1 MKMVKGMNKKI
12 NLKKISIIVGI
23 VVAVLAGIADF
34 TNIYD
39 WIATPDVQQ
48 QTSPSTNR
56 NKGTYVSNSGIK
68 LSVSRNDS
76 VIIKQSYIDKD
87 GKKHTIQYSQHPR
100 HADDSFF
107 YFLVLMF
114 LLPLSMLF
122 FFYKLEKLEYERDK
136 KNN

>member
-1 MKMVKGMNKKI
+1 MKMVKGMSKKI
-12 NLKKISIIVGI
+12 NLKKFSIIVGI
-23 VVAVLAGIADF
+23 VVAILAGIADF

-39 WIATPDVQQ
+39 WIVTPDVQQ

-87 GKKHTIQYSQHPR
+87 GKKQTIQYSQYPR
-100 HADDSFF
+100 QADDSFF

>member
-1 MKMVKGMNKKI
+1 MVKGMNKKI

-56 NKGTYVSNSGIK
+56 NKGTYEIRLFYLSNNVK
-68 LSVSRNDS
+68 
-76 VIIKQSYIDKD
+76 
-87 GKKHTIQYSQHPR
+87 
-100 HADDSFF
+100 
-107 YFLVLMF
+107 
-114 LLPLSMLF
+114 
-122 FFYKLEKLEYERDK
+122 
-136 KNN
+136 

>member
-1 MKMVKGMNKKI
+1 MVKGMNKKI
-12 NLKKISIIVGI
+12 NLKKFSIIVGI
-23 VVAVLAGIADF
+23 VVAILAGIADF

-39 WIATPDVQQ
+39 WIVTPDVQQ

-87 GKKHTIQYSQHPR
+87 GKKQTIQYSQYPR
-100 HADDSFF
+100 QADDSFF

>member
-1 MKMVKGMNKKI
+1 MNKKI
-12 NLKKISIIVGI
+12 NLKKISIIIGI
-23 VVAVLAGIADF
+23 VVAILAGIADF

-39 WIATPDVQQ
+39 WIVTPDVQQ
-48 QTSPSTNR
+48 QTNPSTNAGS

-100 HADDSFF
+100 QADDSFF

-114 LLPLSMLF
+114 LLPVSMLF

>member
-12 NLKKISIIVGI
+12 NLKKFSIIVGI
-23 VVAVLAGIADF
+23 VVAILAGIADF

-39 WIATPDVQQ
+39 WIVTPDVQQ

-87 GKKHTIQYSQHPR
+87 GKTHTLKYSQRPVK
-100 HADDSFF
+100 HALSELLCLFGFMLILVFSFG
-107 YFLVLMF
+107 YFW
-114 LLPLSMLF
+114 
-122 FFYKLEKLEYERDK
+122 YKMEKLDYDK
-136 KNN
+136 K

>member
-1 MKMVKGMNKKI
+1 MEMVKGMNKKI
-12 NLKKISIIVGI
+12 NLKKFSIIVGI
-23 VVAVLAGIADF
+23 FVAILAGVADF

-39 WIATPDVQQ
+39 WIVTPDVQK

-87 GKKHTIQYSQHPR
+87 GKKTYHPIFSTPTSSR
-100 HADDSFF
+100 RFVFIFF
-107 YFLVLMF
+107 STYVFASSKYVVF
-114 LLPLSMLF
+114 LL
-122 FFYKLEKLEYERDK
+122 
-136 KNN
+136 

>member
-1 MKMVKGMNKKI
+1 MVKGMSKKI
-12 NLKKISIIVGI
+12 NLKKFSIIVGI
-23 VVAVLAGIADF
+23 VVAILAGIADF

-39 WIATPDVQQ
+39 WIVTPDVQQ

-87 GKKHTIQYSQHPR
+87 GKKQTIQYSQYPR
-100 HADDSFF
+100 QADDSFF

>member
-1 MKMVKGMNKKI
+1 MNKKI
-12 NLKKISIIVGI
+12 NLKKISIIIGI
-23 VVAVLAGIADF
+23 VVAILAGIADF

-39 WIATPDVQQ
+39 WIVTPNVQQ
-48 QTSPSTNR
+48 QTNPSTNAGS

-87 GKKHTIQYSQHPR
+87 GKKHTIQYSRHPR
-100 HADDSFF
+100 QADDSFF

-114 LLPLSMLF
+114 LLPVSMLF